1 MDKSFIEDE
10 DGFVKPANKEPSR
23 ASQVDQPSLGPGASV
38 KDIAKNIQLPIMGM
52 GNRNQML
59 LEKKKKEEEERRRRA
74 QEEEE
79 EYERQKE
86 EQARDRALR
95 ASNVSQQQVIAQAE
109 PQSPMED
116 PQNTSNASAFN
127 NNAMMSKPVMAKK
140 PNVKKMAFEDSEE
153 EESKP
158 ISPPVIRQ
166 PPPPVSQ
173 PPPK

>member
-1 MDKSFIEDE
+1 MQEEEEDERPKPQAAFLPPPPQPPAPAKSMEKSFIEDE

-23 ASQVDQPSLGPGASV
+23 ASQADQPSLGPGASV

-109 PQSPMED
+109 P
-116 PQNTSNASAFN
+116 
-127 NNAMMSKPVMAKK
+127 
-140 PNVKKMAFEDSEE
+140 
-153 EESKP
+153 
-158 ISPPVIRQ
+158 
-166 PPPPVSQ
+166 
-173 PPPK
+173 